1 MNILLSAY
9 ACEPNK
15 GSESEISWSWVKYL
29 SKTNNKVYVIT
40 RKSNEAKI
48 KKNKPNNVTFLYYD
62 LPRSLIYLIKGGKN
76 KTNSYLY
83 FFLWQVGIFFK
94 FFSFIK
100 KKKFDYIHHITLGS
114 YRIPSL
120 LCYFDAKFIYGPL
133 AGGET
138 TPRELVENFSLKG
151 QIIEKLRF
159 ISNKFIKF
167 SPVVNYTFSK
177 SYKIF
182 LTSKDCLK
190 YIPKKQKKK
199 CSIMPALSNNKIK
212 YSFTKKIKNK
222 KIYFAGRLVEWKGII
237 LLLKIFKKLD
247 LHKNK
252 IQLNIYGNGPCN
264 KEIINFI
271 KINKFQK
278 KIKLYGKLNQKKLI
292 KEIKKNDL
300 LVFPTFRD
308 SGGFVILEALNNNI
322 NVLTTNAG
330 GPNTII
336 VKNSINKVNIR
347 NSNTHV
353 IINNFVKEI
362 NKYYKNKEQRQKIIL
377 NPFLNPKIRL
387 KKIYC

>member
-9 ACEPNK
+9 SCEPNT
-15 GSESEISWSWVKYL
+15 GSESEISWRWVKYL
-29 SKTNNKVYVIT
+29 SKTRNNIYVIT
-40 RKSNEAKI
+40 RKTNKKKI
-48 KKNKPNNVTFLYYD
+48 KNHKLKKVKFLYYD
-62 LPRSLIYLIKGGKN
+62 LPNILIYLIKGGRN
-76 KTNSYLY
+76 KPNNYLY
-83 FFLWQVGIFFK
+83 FFLWQVGIFLK

-100 KKKFDYIHHITLGS
+100 KKKFDYIHHITLGT

-138 TPRELVENFSLKG
+138 TPRKLVKNFSLKG

-159 ISNKFIKF
+159 ISNNLIKF
-167 SPVVNYTFSK
+167 SPVVNYTMSK

-182 LTSKDCLK
+182 LTSKDCFK
-190 YIPKKQKKK
+190 YIPEKQKKK

-212 YSFTKKIKNK
+212 YNFKKNIENK
-222 KIYFAGRLVEWKGII
+222 KIYFAGRLVEWKGIF
-237 LLLKIFKKLD
+237 LLLKIFKKISSNNNEI
-247 LHKNK
+247 K
-252 IQLNIYGNGPCN
+252 LNIYGDGPCK

-271 KINKFQK
+271 KINKFMK
-278 KIKLYGKLNQKKLI
+278 KIKLHGKLNQQKFI

-308 SGGFVILEALNNNI
+308 SGGFIILEALNNNI

-336 VKNSINKVNIR
+336 VKNSINRINIR
-347 NSNTHV
+347 NANTQV
-353 IINNFVKEI
+353 ILNNFVKEI
-362 NKYYKNKEQRQKIIL
+362 NKYYKNKGQMQKIIL
-377 NPFLNPKIRL
+377 NPLLNPRIRL

>member
-336 VKNSINKVNIR
+336 VKNSIKRINIR
-347 NSNTHV
+347 NVNTLV

-362 NKYYKNKEQRQKIIL
+362 VRYYKDKEQKQKIIL
-377 NPFLNPKIRL
+377 NPLLNPRTRF

>member
-29 SKTNNKVYVIT
+29 SKTNHKVFVIT
-40 RKSNEAKI
+40 RKSNEPKI
-48 KKNKPNNVTFLYYD
+48 KKNKLNSVTFLYYD
-62 LPRSLIYLIKGGKN
+62 LPKILIYLIKGGKN

-100 KKKFDYIHHITLGS
+100 KNNFDYIHHITLGS

-138 TPRELVENFSLKG
+138 TPKELVQNFSLKG

-159 ISNKFIKF
+159 ISNKLIKF
-167 SPVVNYTFSK
+167 SPFVNYTFGK

-190 YIPKKQKKK
+190 YIPEKQKKK

-212 YSFTKKIKNK
+212 YNFKKKIKNK

-237 LLLKIFKKLD
+237 LLLKIFKKISLNNNEI
-247 LHKNK
+247 K
-252 IQLNIYGNGPCN
+252 LNIYGDGPCK

-271 KINKFQK
+271 EENKFQRRI
-278 KIKLYGKLNQKKLI
+278 KIYGKLDQKKFI
-292 KEIKKNDL
+292 TEIKKNDL
-300 LVFPTFRD
+300 LIFPTFRD

-336 VKNSINKVNIR
+336 VKNSISRVNIR
-347 NSNTHV
+347 DKNYQF
-353 IINNFVKEI
+353 IINNFVNEI
-362 NKYYKNKEQRQKIIL
+362 NKYYKNKAQKQKIIL
-377 NPFLNPKIRL
+377 NPLLNSRKRF

>member
-190 YIPKKQKKK
+190 YIPKKQKK
-199 CSIMPALSNNKIK
+199 
-212 YSFTKKIKNK
+212 
-222 KIYFAGRLVEWKGII
+222 
-237 LLLKIFKKLD
+237 
-247 LHKNK
+247 
-252 IQLNIYGNGPCN
+252 
-264 KEIINFI
+264 
-271 KINKFQK
+271 
-278 KIKLYGKLNQKKLI
+278 
-292 KEIKKNDL
+292 
-300 LVFPTFRD
+300 
-308 SGGFVILEALNNNI
+308 
-322 NVLTTNAG
+322 NV
-330 GPNTII
+330 
-336 VKNSINKVNIR
+336 
-347 NSNTHV
+347 
-353 IINNFVKEI
+353 
-362 NKYYKNKEQRQKIIL
+362 Q
-377 NPFLNPKIRL
+377 
-387 KKIYC
+387 